1 MLRSWVQILPGP
13 FLRVVQLRY
22 CFELVLIVVGQ
33 NPLATLVLE
42 TPYISGNEIQLGMAL
57 GEKLF
62 EESGNITGFK
72 VTKVHPV
79 EGVTI
84 EASFTSEVRGIGR
97 FPSGKNL
104 GSGTMTQYPH
114 GIVDA
119 SWQGSFM
126 TTTEGGDQFIWWAHE
141 KSKVAEDGKVKGL
154 TMVTGFTNSQKLAW
168 MNNLI
173 YALESETDLESQRFR
188 TTAYEWR

>member
-1 MLRSWVQILPGP
+1 M
-13 FLRVVQLRY
+13 
-22 CFELVLIVVGQ
+22 
-33 NPLATLVLE
+33 LVLE
-42 TPYISGNEIQLGMAL
+42 TPYISGNGIQLDMGL

-62 EESGNITGFK
+62 EESGDITGFK
-72 VTKVHPV
+72 VTKVHPI

-84 EASFTSEVRGIGR
+84 EASFTSEIRGIGR

-119 SWQGSFM
+119 SWQGSLM
-126 TTTEGGDQFIWWAHE
+126 IAEGGDQFIWWAHE
-141 KSKVAEDGKVKGL
+141 KSKVTEDGKVKGL
-154 TMVTGFTNSQKLAW
+154 TMVTGFTNSQKLSW

-173 YALESETDLESQRFR
+173 LALESETDLKSQKFKI
-188 TTAYEWR
+188 TGYEWK

>member
-1 MLRSWVQILPGP
+1 MG
-13 FLRVVQLRY
+13 
-22 CFELVLIVVGQ
+22 
-33 NPLATLVLE
+33 
-42 TPYISGNEIQLGMAL
+42 L

-62 EESGNITGFK
+62 EESGDITGFK
-72 VTKVHPV
+72 VTKVHPI

-84 EASFTSEVRGIGR
+84 EASFTSEIRGIGR

-119 SWQGSFM
+119 SWQGSLM
-126 TTTEGGDQFIWWAHE
+126 IAEGDDQYIWWAHE
-141 KSKVAEDGKVKGL
+141 KSKVTEDGKVKGL
-154 TMVTGFTNSQKLAW
+154 TMVTGFTNSQKLSW

-173 YALESETDLESQRFR
+173 LALESETDLKSQKFKI
-188 TTAYEWR
+188 TGYEWK

>member
-1 MLRSWVQILPGP
+1 M
-13 FLRVVQLRY
+13 
-22 CFELVLIVVGQ
+22 
-33 NPLATLVLE
+33 LVLE
-42 TPYISGNEIQLGMAL
+42 TPYISGNGIQLDMGL

-72 VTKVHPV
+72 VTKVHPI
-79 EGVTI
+79 EGVTM
-84 EASFTSEVRGIGR
+84 EASFTSEIRGIGR

-119 SWQGSFM
+119 SWQGSLM
-126 TTTEGGDQFIWWAHE
+126 ITEGGDQFIWWAHE

-154 TMVTGFTNSQKLAW
+154 TMVTGFTNSQKLSW

-173 YALESETDLESQRFR
+173 LALESETDLKSQKFKV
-188 TTAYEWR
+188 TGYEWK